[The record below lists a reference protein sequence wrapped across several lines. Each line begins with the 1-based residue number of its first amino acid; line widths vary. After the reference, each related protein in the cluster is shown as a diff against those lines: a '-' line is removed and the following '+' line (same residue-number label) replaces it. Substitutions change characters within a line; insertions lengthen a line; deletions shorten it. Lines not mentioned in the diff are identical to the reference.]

1 MNDSKHVSAFKDRHA
16 LPGEQV
22 RAWANGYIGEMMG
35 SGKNA
40 QQNGVLIV
48 TDQRV
53 AFYRKGFFGEVL
65 ETVPLKNLTSI
76 ERRSTLGHRI
86 IRLHTSHDA
95 LEFKTFDKEA
105 EQAIASAIEG
115 SRNGGGG

>member
-1 MNDSKHVSAFKDRHA
+1 MKESKHVNAFKNRHA
-16 LPGEQV
+16 RGNEQV
-22 RAWANGYIGEMMG
+22 RAWAVGYVGEMMG

-40 QQNGVLIV
+40 QHNGALIV

-53 AFYRKGFFGEVL
+53 AFYRKGFFGEIL
-65 ETVPLKNLTSI
+65 ETVPLKNLTSV
-76 ERRSTLGHRI
+76 ERRSMLGHCV

-105 EQAIASAIEG
+105 ERAIANAIED
-115 SRNGGGG
+115 SREASAR